1 MELVP
6 LIAMRLR
13 QLRERHCLTQE
24 QAADLVGVT
33 MRFYQLLESGKKKQ
47 VWLETVERLAKPY
60 GLEAWQLIGP
70 KLPTGSKPSR
80 AVAEST
86 IHYRARKGPYRKK
99 PTPPTSLGRTETM
112 EEVGKSVVETP
123 CA

>member
-6 LIAMRLR
+6 LIAVRLR
-13 QLRERHCLTQE
+13 QLRERHALTQE

-47 VWLETVERLAKPY
+47 VWLETVERLSKPF

-70 KLPTGSKPSR
+70 KLPGGSKLSR

-99 PTPPTSLGRTETM
+99 TLPTTSLGKAAM
-112 EEVGKSVVETP
+112 
-123 CA
+123 